1 VLTEH
6 KLSRVLEYSKLLS
19 EANRKLV
26 LDIFYDAV
34 KLIYYKQKHNKKPQL
49 KSKEVA
55 RCLNLIYYHHK
66 HDNKIEVKDGLAENM
81 GREFSEQEA
90 LEYYQN
96 RVMGTVKDTL
106 GQDVLIDEMG
116 MDFLYEDHDIK
127 PEHYRQA
134 RGKRLPWI
142 RHVIKN
148 SKEIYTKQER
158 NTLLY
163 VYVSKFMIRF
173 NGQENLSWF
182 LVFAKKR
189 KDIDKTLA
197 FLTAIP
203 VERYNGF
210 LSKLESMHPA
220 SV

>member
-1 VLTEH
+1 MLTEH

-19 EANRKLV
+19 EANKKSV
-26 LDIFYDAV
+26 LDIFYDAA
-34 KLIYYKQKHNKKPQL
+34 KLIYYKQKHSKKPQL
-49 KSKEVA
+49 KSKEIA
-55 RCLNLIYYHHK
+55 RCLNLVYYHHK
-66 HDNKIEVKDGLAENM
+66 HDNKIEVSGGLSENM
-81 GREFSEQEA
+81 GREFSEKEA

-116 MDFLYEDHDIK
+116 MDFLYEDHDIN
-127 PEHYRQA
+127 PENYRQA

-142 RHVIKN
+142 QHVIKN
-148 SKEIYTKQER
+148 TKEIYTKQER

-203 VERYNGF
+203 VDRYNGF
-210 LSKLESMHPA
+210 LSKLESMHPV